1 MKKIFRPL
9 LFLLLLCLMLPVTG
23 YAQPA
28 ALQALYQERLELVQ
42 LASLV
47 LAAWAMGNIMIS
59 SLNLPKASRSKR
71 YFHQMNIIWNIV
83 NLALAGY
90 SAYTSFT
97 DNAALLTLAR
107 EVREHFLL
115 ERILLLNVGLDA
127 AYLMTG
133 LYLQER
139 SGRSMKPERLHGYGS
154 SLLLQ
159 GGFLL
164 LFDLAFYFLLNAHT
178 DELYQLLG
186 Q

>member
-1 MKKIFRPL
+1 
-9 LFLLLLCLMLPVTG
+9 MLPVTG

-28 ALQALYQERLELVQ
+28 VLEALYQERLELVQ

-164 LFDLAFYFLLNAHT
+164 LFDLVFYFLLNAHT
-178 DELYQLLG
+178 DELYQLLSR
-186 Q
+186 

>member
-1 MKKIFRPL
+1 MRNFFRSF
-9 LFLLLLCLMLPVTG
+9 LFFLPFCLLLPFASQ
-23 YAQPA
+23 AQPA
-28 ALQALYQERLELVQ
+28 TLQALYLERLELVQ

-47 LAAWAMGNIMIS
+47 LATWAMGNIMIS
-59 SLNLPKASRSKR
+59 SLNLPKASRNKR

-127 AYLMTG
+127 AYIMTG

-139 SGRSMKPERLHGYGS
+139 SDRSMKPERLHGYGS

-159 GGFLL
+159 GSFLL
-164 LFDLAFYFLLNAHT
+164 LFDLAFYFLLNTHT
-178 DELYQLLG
+178 GELYQLLS

>member
-1 MKKIFRPL
+1 MTYFFRTFLLLLPL
-9 LFLLLLCLMLPVTG
+9 LFLFPVMG
-23 YAQPA
+23 LAQPA
-28 ALQALYQERLELVQ
+28 VLEALYQNRMELIQ
-42 LASLV
+42 RASLV
-47 LAAWAMGNIMIS
+47 LAAWAMGNIVIS

-83 NLALAGY
+83 NLAIAGY

-97 DNAALLTLAR
+97 GDASLLTLAR

-115 ERILLLNVGLDA
+115 ERILLLNVGLDL

-139 SGRSMKPERLHGYGS
+139 AGRALKPERLHCYGS

-159 GGFLL
+159 GSFLL
-164 LFDLAFYFLLNAHT
+164 LFDLLFYFLLNTHT
-178 DELYQLLG
+178 GELYQLLN